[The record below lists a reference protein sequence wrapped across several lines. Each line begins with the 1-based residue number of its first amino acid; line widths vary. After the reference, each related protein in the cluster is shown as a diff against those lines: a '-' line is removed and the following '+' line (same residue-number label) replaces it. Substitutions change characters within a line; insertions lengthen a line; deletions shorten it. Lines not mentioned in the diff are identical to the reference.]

1 MKRFRFAQLIGA
13 AAALVLGSGAGVATA
28 QVVGL
33 GTTQTGATFQL
44 ATGLAKVV
52 SDKGGL
58 QMRTQPM
65 AGAAQYAPLVNRG
78 DIEFGISNVPEL
90 HYLVSGTVIVER
102 PNPDLKMVARI
113 VPWYNGLVVKKDS
126 PLKSLADLRGQP
138 VPAGFTGNPLGKV
151 LITGYLANA
160 GMTFEDTRQVPV
172 PAFPRMFD
180 AFKQQQTVTSIGT
193 IGMAQLREWE
203 AALGGVRFLPFDTT
217 PKAVEAITRHVPH
230 SRVEI
235 VQPGPGKVGVD
246 QPTPMLVY
254 DYALWANSKVS
265 NDVVAKVVKALY
277 EHAADLKA
285 AGPLFAEF
293 EARRVGDDTGIAYH
307 PGATQ
312 ALKELGIAR

>member
-1 MKRFRFAQLIGA
+1 MNANRIKYLMGLAIGTSVAMMAGGA
-13 AAALVLGSGAGVATA
+13 AG

-126 PLKSLADLRGQP
+126 SLRSLSDLKGQP
-138 VPAGFTGNPLGKV
+138 VPAGFTGNPLGRV

-160 GMTFEDTRQVPV
+160 GMTFDDTRQVPV

-203 AALGGVRFLPFDTT
+203 AALGGVRFLPFDPA

-230 SRVEI
+230 SRVEV

-246 QPTPMLVY
+246 LPTPMLVY
-254 DYALWANSKVS
+254 DYALWANAKVS
-265 NDVVAKVVKALY
+265 NEVVAKVVKALHD
-277 EHAADLKA
+277 HAADLKA

-293 EARRVGDDTGIAYH
+293 EARRIGDDTGVAYH
-307 PGATQ
+307 PGALQ
-312 ALKELGIAR
+312 ALKALGIAR

>member
-1 MKRFRFAQLIGA
+1 MKSFRFAQLIGA

-203 AALGGVRFLPFDTT
+203 AALGGVRFLPFDAT

-265 NDVVAKVVKALY
+265 NDVVAKVVRALY

>member
-254 DYALWANSKVS
+254 DYALWANSKVG

>member
-1 MKRFRFAQLIGA
+1 MKSFRFAQLIGA

-203 AALGGVRFLPFDTT
+203 AALGGVRFLPFDAT

>member
-1 MKRFRFAQLIGA
+1 
-13 AAALVLGSGAGVATA
+13 
-28 QVVGL
+28 L

-44 ATGLAKVV
+44 ATGLAKVI
-52 SDKGGL
+52 SDKGGM

-90 HYLVSGTVIVER
+90 HYLISGTVIVER
-102 PNPDLKMVARI
+102 PNPDLRMVARI

-126 PLKSLADLRGQP
+126 PIRSLADLKGQP

-160 GMTFEDTRQVPV
+160 GMSFDDTRQVPV

-193 IGMAQLREWE
+193 IGMAQLREWD
-203 AALGGVRFLPFDTT
+203 AALGGVRFLPFDPA
-217 PKAVEAITRHVPH
+217 PKAVAAITRHVPH
-230 SRVEI
+230 SRVEV
-235 VQPGPGKVGVD
+235 VQPAQGRLGVD
-246 QPTPMLVY
+246 QPTAMLVY
-254 DYALWANSKVS
+254 DYALWANAKVS
-265 NDVVAKVVKALY
+265 NEIVAKVVRALFAN
-277 EHAADLKA
+277 ESDLKA

-293 EARRVGDDTGIAYH
+293 DSKRIGDDTGVAYH
-307 PGATQ
+307 PGAIE
-312 ALKELGIAR
+312 ALKALGLAR

>member
-1 MKRFRFAQLIGA
+1 MMITGIRALTRIATALLVTASAAGA
-13 AAALVLGSGAGVATA
+13 SA

-44 ATGLAKVV
+44 ATGLAKVI
-52 SDKGGL
+52 SDKGGM

-90 HYLVSGTVIVER
+90 HYLVSGTVIAER
-102 PNPDLKMVARI
+102 PNPDLRMVARI

-126 PLKSLADLRGQP
+126 PLRSLADLKGQP

-160 GMTFEDTRQVPV
+160 GLTFEDTRQVPV

-193 IGMAQLREWE
+193 IGMAQLREWD
-203 AALGGVRFLPFDTT
+203 AALGGVRFLPFDAA
-217 PKAVEAITRHVPH
+217 PKAVEAVTRHVPH
-230 SRVEI
+230 SRVEV
-235 VQPGPGKVGVD
+235 VQPAPGRLGVD
-246 QPTPMLVY
+246 QPTTMLVY
-254 DYALWANSKVS
+254 DYALWVNSKVS
-265 NDVVAKVVKALY
+265 NETVAKVVRALFAN
-277 EHAADLKA
+277 ESDLKA

-293 EARRVGDDTGIAYH
+293 DPKRIGDSTGIAYH
-307 PGATQ
+307 PGAIE
-312 ALKELGIAR
+312 ALKALGIAR

>member
-1 MKRFRFAQLIGA
+1 MNANRIKYLMGLAIGTSVAMMAGGA
-13 AAALVLGSGAGVATA
+13 AG

-126 PLKSLADLRGQP
+126 SLRSLSDLKGQP
-138 VPAGFTGNPLGKV
+138 VPAGFTGNPLGRV

-160 GMTFEDTRQVPV
+160 GMTFDDTRQVPV

-203 AALGGVRFLPFDTT
+203 AALGGVRFLPFDPA

-230 SRVEI
+230 SRVEV

-246 QPTPMLVY
+246 LPTPMLVY
-254 DYALWANSKVS
+254 DYALWANAKVR
-265 NDVVAKVVKALY
+265 NEVVAKVVKALHD
-277 EHAADLKA
+277 HAADLKA

-293 EARRVGDDTGIAYH
+293 EARRIGDDTGVAYH
-307 PGATQ
+307 PGALQ
-312 ALKELGIAR
+312 ALKALGIAR